1 MVTPSAFFH
10 RPSNVYHPAVLSS
23 IEALQP
29 SALQGLLALKKDTDH
44 LHDAKNSAA
53 DIVAP
58 PPPPPPHEVTDD
70 DSASSSSFPPPKKRI
85 RRKCI
90 IAVGEEKKEVPAAA
104 EVEGVG
110 VSVPSSLYDIVD
122 EEHINPIHNIIRRGT
137 CLACHLFC
145 IGR

>member
-58 PPPPPPHEVTDD
+58 PPHEVTDD
-70 DSASSSSFPPPKKRI
+70 DSTSSSSLFPPPKKRI

-90 IAVGEEKKEVPAAA
+90 VAGEEEKKKIPAAA
-104 EVEGVG
+104 EEGVG
-110 VSVPSSLYDIVD
+110 VSVPRSLYDPYD

-137 CLACHLFC
+137 CLACYLFC
-145 IGR
+145 IGE

>member
-58 PPPPPPHEVTDD
+58 PPHEVTDD
-70 DSASSSSFPPPKKRI
+70 DSASSSSLFPPPKKRI

-90 IAVGEEKKEVPAAA
+90 VAGEGKKKKIPAAS
-104 EVEGVG
+104 EEGVG
-110 VSVPSSLYDIVD
+110 VSIPSSLYDPID

-137 CLACHLFC
+137 CLDCHIFC